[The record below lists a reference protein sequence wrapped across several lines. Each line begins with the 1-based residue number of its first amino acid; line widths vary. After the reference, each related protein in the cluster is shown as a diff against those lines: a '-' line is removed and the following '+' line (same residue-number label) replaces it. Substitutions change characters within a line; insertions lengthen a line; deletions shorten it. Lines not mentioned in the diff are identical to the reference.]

1 MIFLKFNESFLVNQL
16 YFESIRKTFLLG
28 ELAYFL
34 TPLFIMLLLNSLNMV
49 DGVNGNSGIIFLS
62 FFLLIFNIDSEL
74 NFFLFLITVS
84 LIIFLYFNFRNYT
97 YIGDSGIYFISVFLS
112 LYLIDSYNYNSS
124 NLSCEKIFLILM
136 IPGID
141 MFRLFCVRIYNKKN
155 PFKGDLNHLHHL
167 FTSNLKLGYSLLLY
181 IILILWPFLF
191 YNYFNTNILIL
202 IFINLLVYSLIVIKF
217 KKD

>member
-1 MIFLKFNESFLVNQL
+1 
-16 YFESIRKTFLLG
+16 
-28 ELAYFL
+28 
-34 TPLFIMLLLNSLNMV
+34 MLLLNSLNMV

-97 YIGDSGIYFISVFLS
+97 YIGDSRIYFISVFLS

-141 MFRLFCVRIYNKKN
+141 MFRLFCVRIYNKKI
-155 PFKGDLNHLHHL
+155 L
-167 FTSNLKLGYSLLLY
+167 LKV
-181 IILILWPFLF
+181 
-191 YNYFNTNILIL
+191 T
-202 IFINLLVYSLIVIKF
+202 
-217 KKD
+217 